1 MSCRSVAGGWT
12 GADEPGLQEFDVG
25 VVGNHL
31 RCSSMSIFSIRRRLS
46 WSFWVVCNGDR
57 GLHSLPRLAR
67 LGIGSAGRL
76 CSSAIHCLSTGRH
89 PAAQRDRKMVH
100 AQVAEVGLGRPP
112 TTIRNGL
119 RVPAALGLAQAAPS
133 PVAACTTPSK
143 FQGSVHAVSHS
154 LTTLNVPAFLP

>member
-1 MSCRSVAGGWT
+1 
-12 GADEPGLQEFDVG
+12 
-25 VVGNHL
+25 
-31 RCSSMSIFSIRRRLS
+31 
-46 WSFWVVCNGDR
+46 
-57 GLHSLPRLAR
+57 
-67 LGIGSAGRL
+67 
-76 CSSAIHCLSTGRH
+76 
-89 PAAQRDRKMVH
+89 MVH

-154 LTTLNVPAFLP
+154 LTTLNVSVRAGRDEWRGSYRLRMAFQSGQRGLTKMFLIGLAYW